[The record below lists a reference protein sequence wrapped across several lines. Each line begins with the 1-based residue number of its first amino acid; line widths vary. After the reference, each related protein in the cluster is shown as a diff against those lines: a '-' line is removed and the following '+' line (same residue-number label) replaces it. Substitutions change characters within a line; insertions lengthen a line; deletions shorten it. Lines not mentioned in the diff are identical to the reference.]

1 MAAQLNPRSFVKNTL
16 TALGLVLTLA
26 ACAHVEK
33 EDPRDP
39 LESVNREIFAFNQ
52 LADEYA
58 IEPLARGYRYITP
71 QFARTAVNN
80 AFYNLREPATFAN
93 SLLQAKPQAALN
105 SFSRFFLNST
115 IGIGGLIDV
124 AEDSAGL
131 KKQSE
136 DFGQT
141 LASWGWTDSTF
152 IVVPFLGPGTIRDA
166 LGQIPDYY
174 AHPVPYFINAWE
186 TTAFSAGEALTQRE
200 ALLEVTDDV
209 KANSLDPYATY
220 RSLYLQKRD
229 SDIHDRSSNDT
240 AADDAKSAGDADAPI
255 VEK

>member
-1 MAAQLNPRSFVKNTL
+1 MAAQLLSTSFVKNSL
-16 TALGLVLTLA
+16 TALGLVLALA

-39 LESVNREIFAFNQ
+39 LESFNREVFAFNQ

-71 QFARTAVNN
+71 QPFRNGINN
-80 AFYNLREPATFAN
+80 ALYNLREPATFAN
-93 SLLQAKPQAALN
+93 SLLQAEPQKALN

-124 AEDSAGL
+124 AQDSAGL
-131 KKQSE
+131 KKHSE

-141 LASWGWTDSTF
+141 LATWGWTDSTF

-174 AHPVPYFINAWE
+174 AHPVPYFLNAWE
-186 TTAFSAGEALTQRE
+186 TAGFSAGEALTQRE

-229 SDIHDRSSNDT
+229 SDIHNRTSNDT
-240 AADDAKSAGDADAPI
+240 AAIDSDAADIDDK
-255 VEK
+255 